1 MKPILPLLAATAVG
15 AVVTLAGAASV
26 GPYAVNAFSNVA
38 DKAAEDADRGAIV
51 LAGDDDNHQRY
62 RNRKHH
68 RDDDDADESEED
80 DDDDDGV
87 GAASNPA
94 PAGTVAPPTN
104 GLFGNDSVPR
114 VQVN

>member
-26 GPYAVNAFSNVA
+26 GPYAVNAFGNVA
-38 DKAAEDADRGAIV
+38 DKTAEDAGRGAIV
-51 LAGDDDNHQRY
+51 LAGDDDDHQRY

-80 DDDDDGV
+80 DDDD
-87 GAASNPA
+87 GAGPASNPA
-94 PAGTVAPPTN
+94 PAGMVAPPTN
-104 GLFGNDSVPR
+104 RLFGNGSVPR